1 MYINK
6 MIFLEQAEVENLL
19 SEEELQCLKERNI
32 ITHTDYNTVEIVADV
47 VNYYIGNF
55 YIIQTLRK
63 CLGQD
68 VLKLILSN
76 QIDFIMLV

>member
-6 MIFLEQAEVENLL
+6 MIFLEQEEVENLL
-19 SEEELQCLKERNI
+19 SEEELQCLEERGI
-32 ITHTDYNTVEIVADV
+32 IAYSDYNTVEIVSDV

-63 CLGQD
+63 CLGQE